1 MDARKSTGRS
11 EELGKT
17 AVIVAHPGHEMVVYH
32 WMERHRP
39 LYFCLTNGAGGNS
52 TSRLGSTA
60 SLLENLG
67 TSRGGLFGRYAD
79 REVYQL
85 LVCGRVD
92 EFVDLANE
100 LARALID
107 AEVDFVAG
115 DAVEGFNPAHD
126 LCRFLIDSAV
136 ERVQRWT
143 GRRLRN
149 HDFVLDSPPHTCPES
164 LRDAALGVRLDEAA
178 VARKLH
184 AALSYPEMRAEV
196 EGALLV
202 HGKHAFA
209 VECLRPAATSLM
221 VEQFEKESPLYE
233 LLGQVRVNEGRYR
246 EVVRYRQHMLPVL
259 SALKE
264 AS

>member
-1 MDARKSTGRS
+1 
-11 EELGKT
+11 
-17 AVIVAHPGHEMVVYH
+17 
-32 WMERHRP
+32 
-39 LYFCLTNGAGGNS
+39 
-52 TSRLGSTA
+52 
-60 SLLENLG
+60 
-67 TSRGGLFGRYAD
+67 
-79 REVYQL
+79 
-85 LVCGRVD
+85 VD